1 MFTNQMIV
9 ASRIDDLHAT
19 AAAERLARSGRPTSK
34 RAGALA
40 GFRSLLA
47 GADRSQAL
55 PKLTDYPFRS

>member
-19 AAAERLARSGRPTSK
+19 AANERLARSLRPAKK
-34 RAGALA
+34 RSSALA
-40 GFRSLLA
+40 GIWSFLA
-47 GADRSQAL
+47 GAEKSQPL

>member
-9 ASRIDDLHAT
+9 ASRIDDLHTT
-19 AAAERLARSGRPTSK
+19 AAAERLARSARQASK
-34 RAGALA
+34 RTGAVA

-47 GADRSQAL
+47 GADKTQPL